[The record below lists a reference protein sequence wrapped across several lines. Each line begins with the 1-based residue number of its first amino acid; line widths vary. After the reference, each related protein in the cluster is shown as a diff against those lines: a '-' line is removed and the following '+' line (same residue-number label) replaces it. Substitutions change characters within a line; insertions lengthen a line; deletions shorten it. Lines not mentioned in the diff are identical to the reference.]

1 MKFTIW
7 EGLVLEL
14 AGGQIGALSGAVM
27 GRFACRSDNSKT
39 FRRCGNQSVGKLDYI
54 NIQSLI
60 MRFTI
65 WDGLAFE
72 LAWRPNC
79 MGRL

>member
-27 GRFACRSDNSKT
+27 GRFACRCDNAKT
-39 FRRCGNQSVGKLDYI
+39 FWRCGSELVGKLD
-54 NIQSLI
+54 
-60 MRFTI
+60 
-65 WDGLAFE
+65 
-72 LAWRPNC
+72 
-79 MGRL
+79 